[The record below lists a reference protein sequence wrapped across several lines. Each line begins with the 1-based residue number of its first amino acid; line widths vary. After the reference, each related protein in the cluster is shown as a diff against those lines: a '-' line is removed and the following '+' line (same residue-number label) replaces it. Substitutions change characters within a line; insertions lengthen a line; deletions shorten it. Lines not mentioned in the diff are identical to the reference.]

1 MVPFVPSLKRDTTL
15 LLFITSASRNSGP
28 IPGMGDESLLKE
40 KSVNLW
46 TF

>member
-1 MVPFVPSLKRDTTL
+1 MVPFVPSLKSDMTL
-15 LLFITSASRNSGP
+15 LLFITNASHNSGP